1 MEVNIKWLYRYLM
14 CQFYLVSK
22 YFIKETNVTTETML
36 KLGFV
41 FSHRIIK
48 HKPAN
53 QSYLPDSELWSPR
66 HNKLLLVFTSPR
78 EIHLWALEASK
89 MNPDNLVF
97 NNSRPPKVG
106 RQNSNLFS
114 EQTAFI
120 FDRKNLPPQSLR
132 ERITT
137 FCTLSEHLLLSHQK
151 WTKYKSLR
159 TNLTKQPWDLRGE
172 ILKKYVWE
180 MVYRKRW
187 VT

>member
-1 MEVNIKWLYRYLM
+1 MI
-14 CQFYLVSK
+14 VSIFNVSVLPGVK
-22 YFIKETNVTTETML
+22 ILHKRNKCNKRNHAETRIC
-36 KLGFV
+36 

-53 QSYLPDSELWSPR
+53 QSYLPDSGLWSPR

-159 TNLTKQPWDLRGE
+159 TNLTKQPWDLRGG
-172 ILKKYVWE
+172 KY
-180 MVYRKRW
+180 
-187 VT
+187 